1 MSKYETMPQFVELNE
16 VKKVE
21 KVAKNYQPTIYT
33 LINNPFAFKYG
44 QTPYSVG
51 LCNLQYVK
59 PEFKLPV
66 PGEGLPRVL
75 HYCADQSGCAFWRM
89 IWPGDELLSHNKA
102 AVMTLYQMVQFAPFY
117 QGLDAVRLQRQ
128 CSEHQKDFIKW
139 LRNVSDEIKR
149 QTGKTFKIIWEV
161 DDLVLPFESICEY
174 NACRNAFKDPKI
186 HETVNELLQYVDE
199 MTVVSPRMK
208 EHYEKH
214 TGFKKISVIPNYL
227 PKPMIDIGFDVDKIM
242 ENYEANK
249 HKPRIV
255 YAGSSTHFDVTNAV
269 GQKDDFYHV
278 VDFIIADIIG
288 PNKYQWVFLGGF
300 PLKLMPFVQ
309 NGKIEYHQWGAISD
323 YLELLKNLKGN
334 IMIAPLMDN
343 DFSNAKANI
352 KLTEGGTVG
361 MPVVAQNLDCYNR
374 MDKWPWLFNTAEEM
388 FTHIDDLMSSAAKYK
403 EAVLFAKDLSKNYHL
418 KEHLD
423 EYTLLYTT
431 PYGDE
436 KRKEN
441 SHFVKNNPD
450 QFK

>member
-1 MSKYETMPQFVELNE
+1 MPQFIEIAD

-21 KVAKNYQPTIYT
+21 KVAKNYQPTILT
-33 LINNPFAFKYG
+33 LINNPFVFRYG
-44 QTPYSVG
+44 QTPYHTG
-51 LCNLQYVK
+51 LCNLQYIK

-66 PGEGLPRVL
+66 PGEGLPRII

-89 IWPGDELLSHNKA
+89 IWPGDEMLAHNKA

-117 QGLDAVRLQRQ
+117 GGINAIRLQRQ
-128 CSEHQKDFIKW
+128 CNEHQYEFIKW
-139 LRNVSDEIKR
+139 LRQVSNEMKR
-149 QTGKTFKIIWEV
+149 QTGKGFKLIWEV

-174 NACRNAFKDPKI
+174 NACRTAFKDPKI
-186 HETVNELLQYVDE
+186 QETVTKILNEVDE
-199 MTVVSPRMK
+199 MTVVSPRMR

-227 PKPMIDIGFDVDKIM
+227 PKNLIDIGFDIDRLM
-242 ENYEANK
+242 ENYEHNK

-255 YAGSSTHFDVTNAV
+255 YAGSSTHFDVTNSC

-278 VDFIIADIIG
+278 VDHIIADISG
-288 PNKYQWVFLGGF
+288 PKKYQWVFLGGF
-300 PLKLMPFVQ
+300 PLKLMPYVQ
-309 NGKIEYHQWGAISD
+309 NGQIEYHQWGAITD

-361 MPVVAQNLDCYNR
+361 LPVVAQNLDCYNR
-374 MDKWPWLFNTAEEM
+374 MDKWPWLFDTAEEM
-388 FTHIDDLMSSAAKYK
+388 FAHIDSLMANSETYK
-403 EAVLFAKDLSKNYHL
+403 EAVLFAKDLSKQYHM
-418 KEHLD
+418 KEHLE
-423 EYTLLYTT
+423 EYLLLYTT

-436 KRKEN
+436 SRKAN
-441 SHFVKNNPD
+441 ASFVKNNPE
-450 QFK
+450 QFNQLH